1 MKKGSEM
8 GYDRD
13 MCFGRRSSTFWPL
26 IIGVMIIIVGV
37 IELFGDTY
45 RWLNWDNVWP
55 FIVIAFGLLIIGNA
69 LYKR

>member
-45 RWLNWDNVWP
+45 RWLNWDSVWP

>member
-1 MKKGSEM
+1 M

-13 MCFGRRSSTFWPL
+13 MCFGRRSSAVWPL
-26 IIGVMIIIVGV
+26 IIGVMIILVGI

-55 FIVIAFGLLIIGNA
+55 FIVIIFGLLILTNA